1 MRHCLSLILL
11 CSTLAVGCTGDDP
24 VGGACGTGFNAESG
38 TVGDFGATAAAQK
51 VEALLKASADLYA
64 AANATETEMVAAC
77 TAIATDLGVPAAE
90 LQPAAGEV
98 AVTKACKRAKQEID
112 AIIATLPT
120 GVALGI
126 TITPTQCTID
136 VMLGATCAAEC
147 DASIS
152 GTAMVECMGE
162 LHGSC
167 SGSCSGSC
175 AVTGTVSCA
184 AECSGTCT
192 GTCSGN
198 CYGTCSGTCSKTD
211 PADPAKCIGACSAQC
226 TGTCDASC
234 SGTCAG
240 TCESTVTGSCT
251 GECYGECDATW
262 MAECNGEANIM
273 ANAECKAACETR
285 ANAHATCDPPIVT
298 IVAVGLTDAAKNARV
313 LALVASLKI
322 NYPKILRAQARAT
335 FALSSAADFATAM
348 RSAATALKT
357 VGVQAGACMAVAV
370 DAVVGAAATV
380 NASVSVSVEV
390 SASVSASGSS

>member
-1 MRHCLSLILL
+1 MLHRLALILV
-11 CSTLAVGCTGDDP
+11 CSIFAAGCPGDDP
-24 VGGACGTGFNAESG
+24 VGGACGTGFDAESG

-64 AANATETEMVAAC
+64 AASATETEMVAAC

-90 LQPAAGEV
+90 LQPGAGEV
-98 AVTKACKRAKQEID
+98 AVTKACKRAKLEID
-112 AIIATLPT
+112 TIIATLPT
-120 GVALGI
+120 GVSLGI
-126 TITPTQCTID
+126 TVTPAQCKID

-167 SGSCSGSC
+167 SGSCSGKC
-175 AVTGTVSCA
+175 AVTGTVACT

-198 CYGTCSGTCSKTD
+198 CYGTCSGNCSKQD
-211 PADPAKCIGACSAQC
+211 PADQAKCVGACDAQC

-262 MAECNGEANIM
+262 TAECNGEADIM

-285 ANAHATCDPPIVT
+285 ANANAECDPPVVT

-313 LALVASLKI
+313 IALVATLKL
-322 NYPKILRAQARAT
+322 NYPKILRAQQRAQL
-335 FALSSAADFATAM
+335 ALSSTASFVTAM
-348 RSAATALKT
+348 QGAATSLKT

-390 SASVSASGSS
+390 SASVSASGST